1 MIRRPPRSTL
11 FPYTTLFRSNY
22 EERRGLSKGATSP
35 DYLTGREVEQRDPA
49 QPVMGLPIAAQSL
62 HETREGL
69 VLLGLCDVQ
78 IVDRDP
84 PDDVPVVGHLESLL
98 AHGVGFGQQG
108 YVAARLRQLECREV
122 CLVRRLVNG
131 RPRLARHAPLIGLR
145 GMDVVLV
152 CAPRYERHLHR

>member
-1 MIRRPPRSTL
+1 
-11 FPYTTLFRSNY
+11 
-22 EERRGLSKGATSP
+22 GTSP
-35 DYLTGREVEQRDPA
+35 AYLAGREGEQRDPA
-49 QPVMGLPIAAQSL
+49 QPVMGLPIAAQPL

-122 CLVRRLVNG
+122 CLVRDRKSTRLNSSHVAISYAVFC
-131 RPRLARHAPLIGLR
+131 LKKKKKMKKKL
-145 GMDVVLV
+145 
-152 CAPRYERHLHR
+152 

>member
-1 MIRRPPRSTL
+1 MRIITEESFGFGSGDAAEP
-11 FPYTTLFRSNY
+11 NY

-49 QPVMGLPIAAQSL
+49 QPVMGLPIAAQPL

-131 RPRLARHAPLIGLR
+131 RSE
-145 GMDVVLV
+145 
-152 CAPRYERHLHR
+152 ERRVGKECRSRWSPYH